1 MQEYN
6 IVLNTKGESFAT
18 VHHGSKG
25 DVGKRKIDTALTYT
39 PCIEMLSGDE
49 ELSTGI
55 TLAYLFEYT
64 TTVGCKTVILC

>member
-6 IVLNTKGESFAT
+6 IVLNTKGEGLAT
-18 VHHGSKG
+18 VHHGSQG
-25 DVGKRKIDTALTYT
+25 DVGKRKIDTALAHT

-55 TLAYLFEYT
+55 TLAYLFKYT